1 MADLEAQIPALA
13 AEVAKAGDT
22 VKALK
27 EAKASKAEID
37 AAVKELKRAKTAMDA
52 ITKAIAAQNANPF
65 DANRDGLES
74 LCKRRFFYRPA
85 FEIYGGVAGFFT
97 YGPPGCAVKNNL
109 ISLWRRHF
117 VIEEGL
123 FEIEDTNIMPHN
135 VLKASGHV
143 DRFNDFM
150 VKDLKDE
157 AAFFRADKLLEES
170 MENIIKDPTAT
181 PEQKEEAT
189 KVAAQADGYSQTE
202 LGDILKKYNIKS
214 PLTGNDLSDPYPF
227 NLMFP
232 TPIGPTGDL
241 QGYLRPET
249 AQGIFLNFKYCLEQ
263 NGGQMPFGMAQVGK
277 AFRNEIAPRGGLIRQ
292 REFTQCEIEFF
303 CKPVINED
311 GSIVTGGKGG
321 KPHPKFDLV
330 KDEVLT
336 LFPSPQQLAAQSTI
350 DMTVGEAVEKG
361 IIANESLGYMVA
373 RTQSFLLRAG
383 IKRKYL
389 RFRQHLPTEMAHYAC
404 DCWDAEIMFSHGWVE
419 SVGVAD
425 RSAFDLNAHST
436 ATGQELVAI
445 EKLAKPIKKMVV
457 STKKVAAGLGKEFK
471 ADAKKVVEYFDGL
484 SDSEK
489 LALKAEC
496 KEAGSKTVEIDGKS
510 FELLPKHTDFDER
523 EETQHTVSYTPSVI
537 EPSFGIDRILYAI
550 FEHSYYERE
559 DEAEEKVEEPKKDK
573 KDKKKDAQK
582 DQMERSVLNFPPEI
596 APVKCALLPLDM
608 RVTRDARYEDMCRSL
623 ASSLSVMGISSR
635 RDDSGVAIG
644 RRYARGDELGIPFA
658 ITFDFETFEDKS
670 ITVRERDSC
679 VQVRV
684 PFDEAPQ
691 ILSRLCDAQMSWDE
705 CRAQFPEQKQTASD
719 KVGMKA

>member
-1 MADLEAQIPALA
+1 MPALA
-13 AEVAKAGDT
+13 ADVAKAGDA
-22 VKALK
+22 VKKLK
-27 EAKASKAEID
+27 EEKAPKPEIE
-37 AAVKELKRAKTAMDA
+37 AAVKELKRAKAAMDVV
-52 ITKAIAAQNANPF
+52 TKQLAALNANPF
-65 DANRDGLES
+65 DANREGLED

-85 FEIYGGVAGFFT
+85 FEIYGGVGGFYT

-109 ISLWRRHF
+109 IGLWRKHF

-123 FEIEDTNIMPHN
+123 FEIEDTNIMPHH

-157 AAFFRADKLLEES
+157 SKFFRADKLLEEAC
-170 MENIIKDPTAT
+170 EEVIKDPSKSA
-181 PEQKEEAT
+181 EEKDEA
-189 KVAAQADGYSQTE
+189 KKNCAQADGFTQAE
-202 LGDILKKYNIKS
+202 LGEMLKKYGVKA
-214 PLTGNDLSDPYPF
+214 PETGNELSDPYPF

-303 CKPVINED
+303 CKPEIAAD
-311 GSIVTGGKGG
+311 GTVCSGGGKGG
-321 KPHPKFDLV
+321 KPHPKFASVDSEL
-330 KDEVLT
+330 LT

-350 DMTVGEAVEKG
+350 EMTVGDAVRHG
-361 IIANESLGYMVA
+361 VIANESLGYMVA

-419 SVGVAD
+419 CVGVAD

-445 EKLAKPIKKMVV
+445 EKLAHPIKKQVV
-457 STKKVAAGLGKEFK
+457 SVKKVAAGLGKEFK
-471 ADAKKVVEYFDGL
+471 GDAKILSAYFESL
-484 SDSEK
+484 SDEAK
-489 LALKAEC
+489 LALKEEVTAAGK
-496 KEAGSKTVEIDGKS
+496 KEVEVEGKT
-510 FELLPKHTDFDER
+510 FELLPKHVAFDVR
-523 EETQHTVSYTPSVI
+523 EEIQHTVSYTPNVI

-559 DEAEEKVEEPKKDK
+559 EEAEEKPAEDQKDK
-573 KDKKKDAQK
+573 KDKKAQK
-582 DQMERSVLNFPPEI
+582 EKMERSVLNFPPEI
-596 APVKCALLPLDM
+596 APVKTALLSLDM
-608 RVTRDARYEDMCRSL
+608 RVARDPKYEDMCRSL
-623 ASSLSVMGISSR
+623 AAQLSSKGISSR

-644 RRYARGDELGIPFA
+644 RRYARGDELGIPFGV
-658 ITFDFETFEDKS
+658 TFDFVTFTDQKVT
-670 ITVRERDSC
+670 IRERDSC
-679 VQVRV
+679 TQVRV
-684 PFDEAPQ
+684 PFDEVSQVLAA
-691 ILSRLCDAQMSWDE
+691 LCDGQMQWKE
-705 CRAQFPEQKQTASD
+705 CQSKFDEQKQTASE
-719 KVGMKA
+719 KVGHKE